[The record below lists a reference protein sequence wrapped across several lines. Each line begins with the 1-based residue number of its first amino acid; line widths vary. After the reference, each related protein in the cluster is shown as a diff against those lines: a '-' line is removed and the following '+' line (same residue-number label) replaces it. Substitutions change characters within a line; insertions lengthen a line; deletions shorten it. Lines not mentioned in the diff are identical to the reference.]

1 LPFSKPQ
8 LNIGLSLGEFV
19 KRFDGLNL
27 EPKALA
33 EIFHF
38 LPYPFL
44 LGRVHNGVRKNIF
57 VNEKFIEEIGYAVS
71 EIPTIDEWFEMAYPD
86 PQYRREVINEWEGKV
101 RDKKEGA
108 AVTMSAIIKTKRY
121 GYQWYEVTSNF
132 LSDVNVVAFVN
143 IQGVKTQEKLLNEE
157 KLNRDRIL
165 SILGHDL
172 RGPLSNLISLSSLFQ
187 RGALTQEELNKVI
200 ASIHTD
206 ASHAFELLDTLLT
219 WTRSNFSRITIKH
232 QLVDIKQLVCKAL
245 ELFRYA
251 AEAKQIVHEIDIDH
265 SVPFYCDE
273 VILSIVMRNLIS
285 NAIKFTPTGGKIK
298 IESKQEDKFIT
309 FVVIDSGV
317 GMSEEYIQFI
327 TTNQSFSKQGTHREK
342 GFGMGLRL
350 CREFLPLIGGS
361 MEIMSEE
368 NKGTTMKVKWP
379 MVLHK
384 PIAPLRNI

>member
-1 LPFSKPQ
+1 VRTHFQNPHIVIP
-8 LNIGLSLGEFV
+8 LSLGEFV

-44 LGRVHNGVRKNIF
+44 LGRVDNGVRKNIF
-57 VNEKFIEEIGYAVS
+57 VNEKFLDEIGYEVS
-71 EIPTIDEWFEMAYPD
+71 EMPTIDDWFEKAYPD
-86 PQYRREVINEWEGKV
+86 PQYRLEVMNEWERRV
-101 RDKKEGA
+101 AEKKEGA
-108 AVTMSAIIKTKRY
+108 AVTMSAIIKTKNY

-132 LSDVNVVAFVN
+132 LADVNVVAFVN
-143 IQGVKTQEKLLNEE
+143 IQAVKTQEKLLNEE

-172 RGPLSNLISLSSLFQ
+172 RGPLSNLIALSSLFQ
-187 RGALTQEELNKVI
+187 KGALTAEELSSVI
-200 ASIHTD
+200 AKIHTD

-219 WTRSNFSRITIKH
+219 WTRSNFSRITIKN
-232 QLVDIKQLVCKAL
+232 QLLEMRTLTSTAL
-245 ELFRYA
+245 DLFRYA
-251 AEAKQIVHEIDIDH
+251 AEAKQIIPEIDIDH
-265 SVPFYCDE
+265 DVRFYCDE

-285 NAIKFTPTGGKIK
+285 NAIKFTPVGGKIK
-298 IESKQEDKFIT
+298 IESRQEGRFIT

-317 GMSEEYIQFI
+317 GMNEEYIQFI
-327 TTNQSFSKQGTHREK
+327 TTNQPFSKQGTHREK

-350 CREFLPLIGGS
+350 CREFLPLIRGS
-361 MEIMSEE
+361 MEITSKE

-379 MVLHK
+379 LVLK
-384 PIAPLRNI
+384 PTEVEEA